1 MNATTSPQTL
11 QRHLRLPAIQRPF
24 SRADLVFLGLE
35 HSGPPVEVRIFF
47 NAPQAD
53 QSTPTTA
60 SAGFAGFFSIFA
72 HGGCFGDEGHCD
84 MPERRATDYRPRY
97 ALTPITKHVTVTES
111 VRRLVATRSRTLTSP
126 SFRFCTK
133 CRPTFPNTFWSSR
146 WCSSDCPSCCTTE
159 RATGRRVARG
169 TRVAACKRRPGHGHS
184 YT

>member
-1 MNATTSPQTL
+1 MNATTSPPVL

-60 SAGFAGFFSIFA
+60 SEGFAGFFSIFA

-84 MPERRATDYRPRY
+84 MPERRPADRRPPY
-97 ALTPITKHVTVTES
+97 ALTPITKHVTVTEL
-111 VRRLVATRSRTLTSP
+111 VRRLVADGVQDVDVTIVPVLHDVPPYIPEDLLEQPVVFQRLSIVLY
-126 SFRFCTK
+126 
-133 CRPTFPNTFWSSR
+133 
-146 WCSSDCPSCCTTE
+146 
-159 RATGRRVARG
+159 A
-169 TRVAACKRRPGHGHS
+169 
-184 YT
+184 

>member
-1 MNATTSPQTL
+1 MNATTSPQTV

-84 MPERRATDYRPRY
+84 MPERRATDYRPPY

-111 VRRLVATRSRTLTSP
+111 VRRLLADKVQDVDVTIVPVLHEVP
-126 SFRFCTK
+126 
-133 CRPTFPNTFWSSR
+133 PYVP
-146 WCSSDCPSCCTTE
+146 E
-159 RATGRRVARG
+159 ARLEQPVVFQ
-169 TRVAACKRRPGHGHS
+169 RLSIVL
-184 YT
+184 YD